1 MAVVA
6 RPYQPELAA
15 QRGVI
20 ATVECDGRRL
30 VADLT
35 EKPDPSAARALE
47 RRHGARNLLVLEGRA
62 RVNFLRP
69 AGLAAIRS
77 RSGEP
82 GFLPLPRH
90 RGFSSFPTLDHA

>member
-82 GFLPLPRH
+82 GFLAAAPPPGLQLVP
-90 RGFSSFPTLDHA
+90 HA